1 MHTLAHFRDGM
12 ISALKK
18 GCVRVLSVVLLYA
31 GLSLPS
37 HAQIWGVKAPDSGW
51 NTPRR
56 WLLFWFHEDGSEIT
70 FVGDIQGATKVD
82 GLALSPQH
90 GLLAFQNDGDLYRD
104 TGNNARL
111 VRIDPATLQATVIGS
126 WLAGRSI
133 HGAAFDLQGRLW
145 AVDVRQG
152 ELLQIDP
159 TNGNIITSVPL
170 SYQGNRLYPSHA
182 TDIAFDRYGVAYLSD
197 YIPSPPYGA
206 KYYQVDMQ
214 TGVLTLLHTDTQ
226 RVPGPESAGP
236 GVVGL
241 AFSMRAPADRLFIFN
256 DNGYDNIWYYDM
268 NSGWTRVYMYDV
280 LSSYVSGGYNS
291 GPGDLASVMQCAS
304 SNGDA
309 NNDGCVDD
317 ADMLQVLFAFGSTG
331 PNDADVN
338 CDGMTDDADLLI
350 VLFHFGNG
358 C

>member
-1 MHTLAHFRDGM
+1 MRTLEHFRDGTM
-12 ISALKK
+12 SALKK
-18 GCVRVLSVVLLYA
+18 GCVRVLSVALLYA

-37 HAQIWGVKAPDSGW
+37 HAQIWGVKAPDTAW
-51 NTPRR
+51 YTPRR
-56 WLLFWFHEDGSEIT
+56 WLLFWFHEDGSGIT
-70 FVGDIQGATKVD
+70 FVGDIQGATKID

-90 GLLAFQNDGDLYRD
+90 GLLAFQNDGDLYQFR
-104 TGNNARL
+104 GNNSRL
-111 VRIDPATLQATVIGS
+111 VRIDPATAQVTVIGS

-145 AVDVRQG
+145 AVDVLQG

-170 SYQGNRLYPSHA
+170 SYQGNRIYPSVA
-182 TDIAFDRYGVAYLSD
+182 TDIAFDRDGVAYLCD
-197 YIPSPPYGA
+197 YIPSPPYGV
-206 KYYQVDMQ
+206 KYYRVDMQ

-226 RVPGPESAGP
+226 AVPGGLGP

-241 AFSMRAPADRLFIFN
+241 AFSLRAPADRLFIF
-256 DNGYDNIWYYDM
+256 DGNGDDDIWYYDM
-268 NSGWTRVYMYDV
+268 NSGWPRVYMYDV
-280 LSSYVSGGYNS
+280 LSDSYNG

-304 SNGDA
+304 ADGDVD
-309 NNDGCVDD
+309 NDGCVDD
-317 ADMLQVLFAFGSTG
+317 ADLLQVLFAFGASG
-331 PNDADVN
+331 PNDADVS
-338 CDGMTDDADLLI
+338 CDGVVNDADLLI